1 MMNACRH
8 AGPTLELTMRACRH
22 AAAILL
28 AATLAAMPAA
38 WARTPTAAE
47 DRNPEAAS
55 GAQARELVRAPHT
68 MMVSANPLATEA
80 GDAML
85 RAGGSVVDAAIATQL
100 VLNLVEPQSSGIGGG
115 AFLVLYSAKSGR
127 IQTYDSRET
136 APAAA
141 RPDRFLDAEGKP
153 LPFAQ
158 SVNNGMAVGV
168 PGLLRGLELA
178 HKEAGVLPWADLFQP
193 AIRLAEQGFAVSPRL
208 HTLLAGNK
216 ALPKQAAAAAYFYA
230 PDGLPWPV
238 GHVLK
243 NPEFARTLRALAS
256 QGADAFYQGEIA
268 RDIVAAVHG
277 HATPG
282 DLSLADLANYRAK
295 TRDPVCGAYR
305 GYQLCGMAPPSSGPI
320 AVLQMLGE
328 LEQYPMSTYAPG
340 SVQAVHYF
348 SEAGRL
354 AFADRDFYVAD
365 PDFVDVPVRAL
376 LNPAYLRARGA
387 LIQPDR
393 SMKVALPGDP
403 EGKLLTLGRDNAL
416 ELPSTSH
423 LVAVDKQG
431 NALSMTTTIESE
443 FGSKIFVRGFLLNNE
458 MTDFSSSFKD
468 PEGRLVANRV
478 EPGKRPRSSM
488 APIIVLRDGKP
499 VMLVGSPGGSAII
512 NYVAKTI
519 VGVLD
524 WGLDIQAAIALPNM
538 GSRNKETE
546 LEKGTAL
553 EALAPALEAMGH
565 PVRITEFPSGI
576 HGIVIDANGLQ
587 GGVDPR
593 REGLAKGG

>member
-1 MMNACRH
+1 
-8 AGPTLELTMRACRH
+8 MRACRY
-22 AAAILL
+22 AAAFLL
-28 AATLAAMPAA
+28 AAAMGASLPGMPAA
-38 WARTPTAAE
+38 WARTPPAAE

-55 GAQARELVRAPHT
+55 GARARELVRAPRY
-68 MMVSANPLATEA
+68 MMVSANPLATQA
-80 GDAML
+80 GEEML
-85 RAGGSVVDAAIATQL
+85 RRGGTVVDAAIATQL

-115 AFLVLYSAKSGR
+115 AFLVLYSAKTGR
-127 IQTYDSRET
+127 IQTVDSRET

-158 SVNNGMAVGV
+158 AVNSGMSVGV

-178 HKEAGVLPWADLFQP
+178 HKDAGVLPWADLFQP
-193 AIRLAEQGFAVSPRL
+193 AIRLAETGFAVSPRL
-208 HTLLAGNK
+208 HALLAGNK
-216 ALPKQAAAAAYFYA
+216 ALPQQTAAAAYFYA
-230 PDGLPWPV
+230 PDGTPWPV

-243 NPEFARTLRALAS
+243 NPQFAATLRAVAGR
-256 QGADAFYQGEIA
+256 GADAFYQGDIA
-268 RDIVAAVHG
+268 RDIVAAVRG

-328 LEQYPMSTYAPG
+328 LEQFPMASYAPG
-340 SVQAVHYF
+340 SVEAVHYF

-365 PDFVDVPVRAL
+365 PDFARVPVRAL
-376 LNPAYLRARGA
+376 LDPAYLRARGA

-403 EGKLLTLGRDNAL
+403 EGKLLSLGRDNAL

-423 LVAVDKQG
+423 LVAVDAQG

-458 MTDFSSSFKD
+458 MTDFSSSFQD
-468 PEGRLVANRV
+468 PEGRLVANRI

-546 LEKGTAL
+546 LEKGTPL
-553 EALAPALEAMGH
+553 EALAPALERMGH

-576 HGIVIDANGLQ
+576 HGIVIDAGGLQ
-587 GGVDPR
+587 GGADPR
-593 REGLAKGG
+593 REGLAAGG

>member
-1 MMNACRH
+1 
-8 AGPTLELTMRACRH
+8 MRACRP
-22 AAAILL
+22 AAYLL
-28 AATLAAMPAA
+28 AATMAAATAVSMSLPATA
-38 WARTPTAAE
+38 QARTQQAVE

-55 GAQARELVRAPHT
+55 GARARELVRAPHY
-68 MMVSANPLATEA
+68 MMVSANPLATQA
-80 GDAML
+80 GDEML
-85 RAGGSVVDAAIATQL
+85 RRGGSVVDAAIATQL

-115 AFLVLYSAKSGR
+115 AFMVLYSAKTGR

-141 RPDRFLDAEGKP
+141 RPDRFLKADGKP
-153 LPFAQ
+153 LPFAEA
-158 SVNNGMAVGV
+158 VNNGMSVGV

-178 HKEAGVLPWADLFQP
+178 HKEGGVLPWADLFQP

-230 PDGLPWPV
+230 PDGAAWPV

-243 NPEFARTLRALAS
+243 NPEFAATLRAVAK
-256 QGADAFYQGEIA
+256 QGADAFYQGAIA

-277 HATPG
+277 HAKPG
-282 DLSLADLANYRAK
+282 DLSLDDLARYRAK

-305 GYQLCGMAPPSSGPI
+305 AYQLCGMAPPSSGPI
-320 AVLQMLGE
+320 VVLQILGE
-328 LEQYPMSTYAPG
+328 LEQTPIATFAPN
-340 SVQAVHYF
+340 SVEAVHYF

-365 PDFVDVPVRAL
+365 PDFVHVPVQAML
-376 LNPAYLRARGA
+376 APAYLRARGA
-387 LIQPDR
+387 LIRPDR

-423 LVAVDKQG
+423 LVAVDTQG

-478 EPGKRPRSSM
+478 EPGKRPRSAM
-488 APIIVLRDGKP
+488 APIIVLQDGKP

-519 VGVLD
+519 IGVLD

-546 LEKGTAL
+546 LEKGTVL

-576 HGIVIDANGLQ
+576 HGIVIDAKGLQ

-593 REGLAKGG
+593 REGLAAGG

>member
-1 MMNACRH
+1 
-8 AGPTLELTMRACRH
+8 MRACRP
-22 AAAILL
+22 AAAFLFAAAL
-28 AATLAAMPAA
+28 AALAALVAPPAA
-38 WARTPTAAE
+38 WARGPQAVE
-47 DRNPEAAS
+47 DINPEAAS
-55 GAQARELVRAPHT
+55 GARARALVRAPHF
-68 MMVSANPLATEA
+68 MMVSANPLATQA
-80 GDAML
+80 GEEML
-85 RAGGSVVDAAIATQL
+85 RQGGSVVDAAIATQL

-115 AFLVLYSAKSGR
+115 AFMVLYSAKTGR
-127 IQTYDSRET
+127 IRTYDSRET

-141 RPDRFLDAEGKP
+141 RPDRFLQADGKP

-158 SVNNGMAVGV
+158 AVNNGMSVGV

-178 HKEAGVLPWADLFQP
+178 HKEGGVLPWAELFQP

-208 HTLLAGNK
+208 HTLLTGNK

-230 PDGLPWPV
+230 PDGAAWPV

-243 NPEFARTLRALAS
+243 NPEFARTLRAVAK
-256 QGADAFYQGEIA
+256 QGADAFYQGDIA

-282 DLSLADLANYRAK
+282 DLSLDDLASYRAK
-295 TRDPVCGAYR
+295 TREPVCGAYR

-328 LEQYPMSTYAPG
+328 LEQYPIATYAPN

-365 PDFVDVPVRAL
+365 PDFVNVPVSAL

-387 LIQPDR
+387 LIKPDR

-478 EPGKRPRSSM
+478 EPGKRPRSAM

-524 WGLDIQAAIALPNM
+524 WKLDIQTAIALPNM

-576 HGIVIDANGLQ
+576 HGIVIDGNGLQ
-587 GGVDPR
+587 GGADPR
-593 REGLAKGG
+593 REGLAAGG

>member
-1 MMNACRH
+1 
-8 AGPTLELTMRACRH
+8 MRLRRH
-22 AAAILL
+22 AALLL
-28 AATLAAMPAA
+28 AAAITGLPFVSAS
-38 WARTPTAAE
+38 WARTPPAAE
-47 DRNPEAAS
+47 DINPEAAS
-55 GAQARELVRAPHT
+55 GVQARQLVRAPHF
-68 MMVSANPLATEA
+68 MMVSANPLASRA
-80 GDAML
+80 GEAML
-85 RAGGSVVDAAIATQL
+85 RRGGSVVDAAIATQL

-115 AFLVLYSAKSGR
+115 AFLVLYSAADGQIR
-127 IQTYDSRET
+127 TIDSRET

-158 SVNNGMAVGV
+158 AVNNGMSVAV

-178 HKEAGVLPWADLFQP
+178 HKAHGKLPWADLFQP
-193 AIRLAEQGFAVSPRL
+193 AIELAEAGFAVSPRL
-208 HTLLAGNK
+208 HSLLAGNK
-216 ALPKQAAAAAYFYA
+216 ALPQQAAAAAYFYA
-230 PDGLPWPV
+230 PDGTPWPV

-243 NPEFARTLRALAS
+243 NPEFARTLRAVAT
-256 QGADAFYQGEIA
+256 QGADAFYQGDIA
-268 RDIVAAVHG
+268 RDIVAAVQKHEK
-277 HATPG
+277 PG
-282 DLSLADLANYRAK
+282 DLTLADLADYRAK

-305 GYQLCGMAPPSSGPI
+305 GYLLCGMGPPSSGPI

-328 LEQYPMSTYAPG
+328 LEQFPLSRYAPG
-340 SVQAVHYF
+340 TAQAVHYF

-365 PDFVDVPVRAL
+365 PDFVRVPVRAL
-376 LNPAYLRARGA
+376 LDPAYLRARGA

-403 EGKLLTLGRDNAL
+403 EGKLLSLGKDNAL

-423 LVAVDKQG
+423 LVAVDAQG
-431 NALSMTTTIESE
+431 NALTMTTTIESE

-468 PEGRLVANRV
+468 PEGRLVANRI

-488 APIIVLRDGKP
+488 APMMVLRDGKP
-499 VMLVGSPGGSAII
+499 YVLVGSPGGSAII
-512 NYVAKTI
+512 NYVAKTL

-524 WGLDIQAAIALPNM
+524 WNLDIQSAIDLPNM

-553 EALAPALEAMGH
+553 EALAPELESMGH

-576 HGIVIDANGLQ
+576 HGIVIDAKGLQ
-587 GGVDPR
+587 GGADPR
-593 REGLAKGG
+593 REGLAVGG

>member
-1 MMNACRH
+1 MRIRRH
-8 AGPTLELTMRACRH
+8 AVL
-22 AAAILL
+22 LL
-28 AATLAAMPAA
+28 AAAMAAMPFVSTG
-38 WARTPTAAE
+38 WARTPQAAE
-47 DRNPEAAS
+47 DLNPEAAS
-55 GAQARELVRAPHT
+55 GAQTRELVRAPHF
-68 MMVSANPLATEA
+68 MMVSANPLATRA
-80 GDAML
+80 GDEML
-85 RAGGSVVDAAIATQL
+85 RRGGSVVDAAIATQL

-115 AFLVLYSAKSGR
+115 AFMVVYSAKDGR

-141 RPDRFLDAEGKP
+141 RPDRFLDAAGKP

-158 SVNNGMAVGV
+158 AVNNGMSVGV

-178 HKEAGVLPWADLFQP
+178 HREQGALPWADLFQP

-208 HTLLAGNK
+208 HALLAGNK
-216 ALPKQAAAAAYFYA
+216 ALPKQTAAAAYFYA
-230 PDGLPWPV
+230 PDGAPWPV

-243 NPEFARTLRALAS
+243 NPEFASTLRAVAAR
-256 QGADAFYQGEIA
+256 GADAFYQGDIA

-277 HATPG
+277 HAVPG
-282 DLSLADLANYRAK
+282 DLSLEDLGGYRAK

-320 AVLQMLGE
+320 AVLQMLGA
-328 LEQYPMSTYAPG
+328 LEQFPMGRYAPG
-340 SVQAVHYF
+340 SAQAVHYF

-365 PDFVDVPVRAL
+365 PDFVRVPVRAML
-376 LNPAYLRARGA
+376 DPAYLRARGA

-403 EGKLLTLGRDNAL
+403 EGKLLSLGRDNAL

-423 LVAVDKQG
+423 LVAVDAQG
-431 NALSMTTTIESE
+431 NALTMTTTIESE

-468 PEGRLVANRV
+468 PEGRLVANRI
-478 EPGKRPRSSM
+478 EPGKRPRSAM
-488 APIIVLRDGKP
+488 APMIVLRDGKP
-499 VMLVGSPGGSAII
+499 YLLVGSPGGSAII
-512 NYVAKTI
+512 NYVAKTL

-524 WGLDIQAAIALPNM
+524 WGLDIQSAIDLPNM

-546 LEKGTAL
+546 LEKGTPL
-553 EALAPALEAMGH
+553 EALAPELERMGH

-576 HGIVIDANGLQ
+576 HGIVIDAAGLQ
-587 GGVDPR
+587 GGADPR
-593 REGLAKGG
+593 REGLALGG

>member
-1 MMNACRH
+1 
-8 AGPTLELTMRACRH
+8 MRACRH
-22 AAAILL
+22 AAAFLL
-28 AATLAAMPAA
+28 AAALAAPLAGVPAA
-38 WARTPTAAE
+38 WARTPPAAE

-55 GAQARELVRAPHT
+55 GAQARELVRASRY
-68 MMVSANPLATEA
+68 MMVSANPLATQA
-80 GDAML
+80 GDEML
-85 RAGGSVVDAAIATQL
+85 RRGGSVVDAAIATQL

-115 AFLVLYSAKSGR
+115 AFMVLYSAKTGR
-127 IQTYDSRET
+127 IQTFDSRET

-153 LPFAQ
+153 LPFAEA
-158 SVNNGMAVGV
+158 VNNGMSVGV

-178 HKEAGVLPWADLFQP
+178 HRDAGVLPWADLFQP
-193 AIRLAEQGFAVSPRL
+193 AIRLAETGFAVSPRL

-216 ALPKQAAAAAYFYA
+216 ALPRQTAAAAYFYA
-230 PDGLPWPV
+230 PDGTPWPV

-243 NPEFARTLRALAS
+243 NPDFASTLRAVAG
-256 QGADAFYQGEIA
+256 QGADAFYQGDIA
-268 RDIVAAVHG
+268 RDIVAAVQG

-282 DLSLADLANYRAK
+282 DLNLADLANYRAK
-295 TRDPVCGAYR
+295 TREPVCGTYR

-328 LEQYPMSTYAPG
+328 LEQFPMASYAPG
-340 SVQAVHYF
+340 SLQAVHYF

-365 PDFVDVPVRAL
+365 PDFVRVPVRAML
-376 LNPAYLRARGA
+376 DPAYLRARGA

-403 EGKLLTLGRDNAL
+403 EGKLLSLGQDNAL

-423 LVAVDKQG
+423 LVAVDAQG

-468 PEGRLVANRV
+468 PEGRLVANRI
-478 EPGKRPRSSM
+478 EPGKRPRSAM

-546 LEKGTAL
+546 LEKGTTL
-553 EALAPALEAMGH
+553 EALAPALERMGH

-576 HGIVIDANGLQ
+576 HGIVIDAGGLQ
-587 GGVDPR
+587 GGADPR
-593 REGLAKGG
+593 REGLAAGG

>member
-1 MMNACRH
+1 
-8 AGPTLELTMRACRH
+8 MRLRRH
-22 AAAILL
+22 AALLL
-28 AATLAAMPAA
+28 AAAIAGLPFVSAS
-38 WARTPTAAE
+38 WARTPPAAE
-47 DRNPEAAS
+47 DINPEAAS
-55 GAQARELVRAPHT
+55 GVQARQLVRAPHF
-68 MMVSANPLATEA
+68 MMVSANPLASRA
-80 GDAML
+80 GEAML
-85 RAGGSVVDAAIATQL
+85 RRGGSVVDAAIATQL

-115 AFLVLYSAKSGR
+115 AFMVLYSAADGQIR
-127 IQTYDSRET
+127 TIDSRET

-158 SVNNGMAVGV
+158 AVNNGMSVAV

-178 HKEAGVLPWADLFQP
+178 HKAHGKLPWADLFQP
-193 AIRLAEQGFAVSPRL
+193 AIELAEAGFAVSPRL
-208 HTLLAGNK
+208 HSLLAGNK
-216 ALPKQAAAAAYFYA
+216 ALPQQAAAAAYFYA
-230 PDGLPWPV
+230 PDGTPWPV

-243 NPEFARTLRALAS
+243 NPEFARTLRAVAT
-256 QGADAFYQGEIA
+256 QGADAFYQGDIA
-268 RDIVAAVHG
+268 RDIVAAVQG
-277 HATPG
+277 HEKPG
-282 DLSLADLANYRAK
+282 DLSLDDLAGYRAK
-295 TRDPVCGAYR
+295 PRDPVCGAYR
-305 GYQLCGMAPPSSGPI
+305 GYQLCGMGPPSSGPI

-328 LEQYPMSTYAPG
+328 LEQFPLSRYAPG
-340 SVQAVHYF
+340 TAQAVHYF

-365 PDFVDVPVRAL
+365 PDFVRVPVRAL
-376 LNPAYLRARGA
+376 LDPAYLRARGA

-403 EGKLLTLGRDNAL
+403 EGKLLSLGKDNAL

-423 LVAVDKQG
+423 LVAVDAQG

-468 PEGRLVANRV
+468 PEGRLVANRI

-488 APIIVLRDGKP
+488 APMMVLQGGKP
-499 VMLVGSPGGSAII
+499 YLLVGSPGGSAII
-512 NYVAKTI
+512 NYVAKTL

-524 WGLDIQAAIALPNM
+524 WNLDIQSAIDLPNF

-553 EALAPALEAMGH
+553 EALAPELERMGH

-576 HGIVIDANGLQ
+576 HGIVIDAKGLE
-587 GGVDPR
+587 GGADPR
-593 REGLAKGG
+593 REGLAVGG